1 MLTYDIETSQTAA
14 SVVEE
19 ITLDNITLVIIEV
32 SAHVLNYDFVKRM
45 SINSAPP
52 VTITYQETPLTT
64 ASDWP
69 IS

>member
-14 SVVEE
+14 SVVAE
-19 ITLDNITLVIIEV
+19 ITVDNITLGIIEV
-32 SAHVLNYDFVKRM
+32 SAHVLNYAFVKTM
-45 SINSAPP
+45 CINSAPP
-52 VTITYQETPLTT
+52 ETITYQATLLTT